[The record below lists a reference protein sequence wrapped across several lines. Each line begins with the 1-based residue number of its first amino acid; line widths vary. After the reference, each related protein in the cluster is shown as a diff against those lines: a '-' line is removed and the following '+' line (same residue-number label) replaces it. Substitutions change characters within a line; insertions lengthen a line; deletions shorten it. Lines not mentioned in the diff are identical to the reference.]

1 MRRAR
6 ARSLALVWAGCLAT
20 VGGGGC
26 SEGRPSATSTTQE
39 ATVKGRVT
47 VLGKPA
53 TKGRVTFD
61 PRNINRPD
69 ARIQTAE
76 IGDDGAYRVTTLVG
90 PNTITVNVPRPPRPM
105 PGMSPEIGLDVQP
118 GENTRD
124 IALPVTDD

>member
-6 ARSLALVWAGCLAT
+6 ARSIGLLWAACLAT
-20 VGGGGC
+20 GGGC
-26 SEGRPSATSTTQE
+26 GEGKPSATSSTRE
-39 ATVKGRVT
+39 ATVKGTVT

-69 ARIQTAE
+69 AVIRTAE
-76 IGDDGAYRVTTLVG
+76 IGKDGAYRVTTLVG
-90 PNTITVNVPRPPRPM
+90 PNTISINVPRPPRPM
-105 PGMSPEIGLDVQP
+105 RGMSPELGLEVRP

-124 IALPVTDD
+124 IALPVTGD